1 MFEFEQEVYKK
12 GFSCIAGVDEAGRG
26 PLAGPV
32 VAAAVILPSHIHS
45 SEEIPKVFTE
55 VDDSKKLSA
64 AKRKNLY
71 DKLIDSGIKFGIGIV
86 SEKTIDEVNILRA
99 TVLAMEKA
107 ISELNPKPE
116 YLLIDGITPLSLSI
130 KQKLIIKGDSRSCSI
145 AAASIFAKVTR
156 DHIMDEMHTLY
167 PQYGFNKHK
176 GYPTKSHLKKIIELG
191 PCPIHRR
198 SFKGVKDFLTT
209 S

>member
-12 GFSCIAGVDEAGRG
+12 GYSCIAGVDEAGRG

-32 VAAAVILPSHIHS
+32 VAAAVILPSQIHS
-45 SEEIPKVFTE
+45 SSEIPKVFSE
-55 VDDSKKLSA
+55 VDDSKKLSSE
-64 AKRKNLY
+64 KRKYLY
-71 DKLIDSGIKFGIGIV
+71 NELISFGIKFGIGIV

-99 TVLAMEKA
+99 TILAMEKA
-107 ISELNPKPE
+107 VSELKPEPE

-130 KQKLIIKGDSRSCSI
+130 EQKLIIKGDSRSCSI

-156 DHIMDEMHTLY
+156 DHIMDEMHNLY

-176 GYPTKSHLKKIIELG
+176 GYPTKSHLKKIIEFG
-191 PCPIHRR
+191 PCQIHRK
-198 SFKGVKDFLTT
+198 SFKGVKEFL
-209 S
+209 

>member
-1 MFEFEQEVYKK
+1 MFEFEKEAYKK
-12 GFSCIAGVDEAGRG
+12 GYSCIAGVDEAGRG

-55 VDDSKKLSA
+55 VDDSKKLSPD
-64 AKRKNLY
+64 KRKYLY
-71 DKLIDSGIKFGIGIV
+71 NELISSGIKFGIGIV
-86 SEKTIDEVNILRA
+86 SEKTIDQVNILRA

-107 ISELNPKPE
+107 ISELNPEPE

-130 KQKLIIKGDSRSCSI
+130 EQKLIIKGDSMSCSI

-156 DHIMDEMHTLY
+156 DHIMDEMHALY

-191 PCPIHRR
+191 PCPIHRK
-198 SFKGVKDFLTT
+198 SFKGVKEFL
-209 S
+209 